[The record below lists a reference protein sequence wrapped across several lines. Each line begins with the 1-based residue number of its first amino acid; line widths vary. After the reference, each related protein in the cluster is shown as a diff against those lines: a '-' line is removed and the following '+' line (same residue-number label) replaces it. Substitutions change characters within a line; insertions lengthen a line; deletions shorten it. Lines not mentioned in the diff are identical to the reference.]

1 MSVLS
6 LNELFNEYVRLY
18 GLKLSPSTLKSD
30 ILTYNKHIKNSIGKN
45 LINEIKFIHIQELVN
60 VLISKDYLIKTIKN
74 ILTRLSVVFNFAI
87 KLDIINKNPV
97 RFVELPR
104 YDNKRNFFYS
114 LKTQQDF
121 IKALSQDKSKYS
133 DLFLFLLHAR
143 RKSEILNLKFKDI
156 DFTNKIY
163 TIPYKINKAKLN
175 MSYPM
180 SDELFNRILKR
191 FELSSSNLNDYVF
204 KNEKTN
210 NRLVCIKRAWK
221 SFIKRHNLPY
231 IRLHD
236 IRHLV
241 ASYSI
246 NYLNISIEQVSFM
259 LGHTNIST
267 TKRYVTHNID
277 ICKVNIEKMIDSV

>member
-18 GLKLSPSTLKSD
+18 GLKLSSSTLKSD
-30 ILTYNKHIKNSIGKN
+30 ILTYNKHLKNSLGKKPISELN
-45 LINEIKFIHIQELVN
+45 FTHLQEFANSLID
-60 VLISKDYLIKTIKN
+60 KDYSIKTIKN
-74 ILTRLSVVFNFAI
+74 ILTRLSVVFNLAL
-87 KLDIINKNPV
+87 KLDLINKNPV

-104 YDNKRNFFYS
+104 FDSKKYFFYS

-121 IKALSQDKSKYS
+121 IRALSTDNSRYS

-180 SDELFNRILKR
+180 SDELFSRILKR
-191 FELSSSNLNDYVF
+191 YELSKNLDDYIF
-204 KNEKTN
+204 KNPKTN
-210 NRLVCIKRAWK
+210 NRLICIKRAWK

-241 ASYSI
+241 ASYAI
-246 NYLNISIEQVSFM
+246 NHLNISIEQVSFM
-259 LGHTNIST
+259 LGHTNTST
-267 TKRYVTHNID
+267 TKRYVTHSIEVCKDNI
-277 ICKVNIEKMIDSV
+277 NKMIFSV